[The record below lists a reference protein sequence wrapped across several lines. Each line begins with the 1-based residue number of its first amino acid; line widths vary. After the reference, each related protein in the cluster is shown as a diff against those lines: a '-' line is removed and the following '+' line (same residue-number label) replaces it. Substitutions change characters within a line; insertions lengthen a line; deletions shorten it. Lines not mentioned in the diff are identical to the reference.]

1 MIISVEELN
10 YNCELDQF
18 DLTRMSKFI
27 RPEFSLKTLTDNSYK
42 SIDEGAYNA
51 EKYNLQAH
59 DSISLKKGIVTCT
72 HAPLITEI
80 KFASPS
86 KGRIIDNAKT
96 NIVDLASTIVA
107 SGSIGLS
114 VVTQPYLFCGS
125 IEYLAMIRKAVNV
138 AVVMKDVIVSE
149 IQIDAAKRIGSDC
162 VLLIKSVFDQDLAE
176 GSMEKFVEYAYK
188 KALQVIIEVHTEDEF
203 KEVLNFNKTYRDN
216 LIGINN
222 RNLNDLKIDI
232 HTTERLLQ
240 SRDKAKT
247 IVISESGISTKEEI
261 QFLKKAGAD
270 AFLIGTSIME
280 SNDIASKVRRFYLS
294 I

>member
-1 MIISVEELN
+1 
-10 YNCELDQF
+10 
-18 DLTRMSKFI
+18 MSKFV

-42 SIDEGAYNA
+42 SIEQGAYDA
-51 EKYNLQAH
+51 ETYNLHMH
-59 DSISLKKGIVTCT
+59 DPISLKKRIVTCI

-86 KGRIIDNAKT
+86 KGRIIDNNK
-96 NIVDLASTIVA
+96 IDVIGLASTLVT

-114 VVTQPYLFCGS
+114 VVTQPYLFYGS
-125 IEYLAMIRKAVNV
+125 IKYLAMIRKAVNV
-138 AVVMKDVIVSE
+138 PLLMKDVIVSE
-149 IQIDAAKRIGSDC
+149 MQMDAAKRVGSDC

-176 GSMEKFVEYAYK
+176 GSMEKFVEYASK
-188 KALQVIIEVHTEDEF
+188 KALQVIIEVHSEREF
-203 KEVLNFNKTYRDN
+203 EEVLNSESYQNN

-232 HTTERLLQ
+232 HTTERLLGNH
-240 SRDKAKT
+240 DKKKN
-247 IVISESGISTKEEI
+247 IVISESGITTAKEI

-280 SNDIASKVRRFYLS
+280 SDDIASKVRRLYLS
-294 I
+294 L